1 VYRRLCGKSSPE
13 VECEGAAKKRI
24 GTLKRRKLVSELEAD
39 GRGVMDSRRREVRV
53 HHSLG
58 RLQATTPM
66 AQTRLLLTRYPVL
79 FQWPLANHLRRY

>member
-58 RLQATTPM
+58 EAAGYNSDGTNRLA
-66 AQTRLLLTRYPVL
+66 
-79 FQWPLANHLRRY
+79 ANALSCIVSIAFS